1 VTDNDELRA
10 IRSDISEMAKSVH
23 ELALALTGYCARQ
36 DGFNNTIVDMKQDI
50 KEFKSD
56 ATKRLDKLD
65 DRVRGVERACGI
77 GGVLDD
83 INIHKQK
90 NIVAYILAGAS
101 LAIAIFSYLS

>member
-1 VTDNDELRA
+1 MTDNDELKA

-50 KEFKSD
+50 KEIKSD
-56 ATKRLDKLD
+56 TTKQLEKLD
-65 DRVRGVERACGI
+65 DRVRDVEKACGV

-83 INIHKQK
+83 INMHKQK
-90 NIVAYILAGAS
+90 NIVAYVIAGAS
-101 LAIAIFSYLS
+101 LAVAIFNYLN